1 MSTVDREWLNATRD
15 ALRFRTKVYVT
26 AITALALIIVVSAFA
41 PRLVILAVPMAG
53 YGLPVCA
60 TEDST
65 PVGGC
70 VWRTADAVLINHP
83 GRT

>member
-1 MSTVDREWLNATRD
+1 MATSINRVIH
-15 ALRFRTKVYVT
+15 AV
-26 AITALALIIVVSAFA
+26 ASGALAAGLVLVLEP
-41 PRLVILAVPMAG
+41 PRPVILAVPMAG

-70 VWRTADAVLINHP
+70 VIRTADAVLINYP

>member
-1 MSTVDREWLNATRD
+1 MVTRAMKREISNAAYRTFWWAWFGLIAV
-15 ALRFRTKVYVT
+15 ALVT
-26 AITALALIIVVSAFA
+26 GWHWPRPIT
-41 PRLVILAVPMAG
+41 LAVPMAG

-65 PVGGC
+65 PPGGC
-70 VWRTADAVLINHP
+70 VWRTADAVLINYP